1 MSVHDAL
8 TLGRRETAAGTILSL
23 QGNVEQ
29 LLAAIAAKA
38 ELEAEVARKA
48 EEESCAVSY
57 SKSL

>member
-23 QGNVEQ
+23 QGNMEQ
-29 LLAAIAAKA
+29 LLAAKA